1 MSKLICDYAQF
12 MTRMQQKK
20 QDKLERISRLAWEL
34 LVKHGYENVTTRQVA
49 EAADIATGTLFLY
62 APSKGDLLVL
72 AFEDALRQATL
83 PLDPLPEDPRAA
95 ILQLFSGPL
104 ELYEKHRALARHFLV
119 EVLRGQGKQTA
130 TLQNMQQF
138 MGTLARV
145 LQQASDQGRLHPGLD
160 VRQAAQNFFGIY
172 LMVLME
178 WLPSQAGAKEARD
191 RLEQAFELQWT
202 GLVKP

>member
-1 MSKLICDYAQF
+1 MSMLISDYAQS

-34 LVKHGYENVTTRQVA
+34 FVKHGYENVTTRQVA

-72 AFEDALRQATL
+72 AVEDALRQATL
-83 PLDPLPEDPRAA
+83 PPHPLPEDPRAA
-95 ILQLFSGPL
+95 VLSLFSGPL

-119 EVLRGQGKQTA
+119 EVLRGQGKQAA
-130 TLQNMQQF
+130 TLQNIQHF

-145 LQQASDQGRLHPGLD
+145 LEQASEQGQLRAGLD
-160 VRQAAQNFFGIY
+160 ARQAAENFFGIY
-172 LMVLME
+172 MMVLMQ
-178 WLPSQAGAKEARD
+178 WLPSQADVQEARS
-191 RLEQAFELQWT
+191 RLEKAFELQWT